1 MKHNNK
7 QQTTTLFTNTN
18 HLIIM
23 KHCRIISVLLLALLA
38 MSAIAQTQDFVYILP
53 SKEIA
58 ETGEDLWFKA
68 YLMDRQTFALSDRSQ
83 TLYLQIRTATDS
95 VVWSEKYPLLG
106 GCADGHIY
114 VGDKWPQGEYL
125 IEGYTRTSFT
135 ADTAQALHPR
145 RIRVV
150 ERVAQM
156 DAISAKVVRDDSIQK
171 RTATHRFNLFPEG
184 GNLIYGVNSVVA
196 FKATYGNGYPEEV
209 SGKVLED
216 DREIAE
222 IQCLHDGMGQFSVTP
237 QQGKKYKV
245 ALSDGRTIPFPKI
258 ESNGLALKL
267 VRNNP
272 NGLAFLVFAPDST
285 AHPFKIVAK
294 QNGMLCS
301 EAEGTVR
308 GQQFVRL
315 PKTLFPIQGIA
326 EITLFEGDRP
336 VSERLVY
343 VNPDARLNIT
353 ATTNDERYFCRDTG
367 TVRLQ
372 VTDSAGRPIQAE
384 LTVSIFDKA
393 YLYQPGH
400 ENILSHCYLS
410 EQIRGNIFN
419 PTYYFDTQNDDRLQ
433 ALDLLLLT
441 QGWRR
446 YVWDSEP
453 TPSRPLLT
461 DGVSGMLTGK
471 RDVGSKTQVVNAFSP
486 QGDTCTILTD
496 SSGRFE
502 IDPQLMVKMPGRIY
516 LKPFLTDRY
525 KAKLFFASPFD
536 TINAYRLDRPRY
548 LSQNHIFET
557 DNGEQIVYSDDK
569 VILLEDVVVKAK
581 RRSVYHDKVTG
592 FLDSLANVDGMG
604 PEWVCFHVN
613 QNDFTD
619 TLFIL
624 NDYYPDFTAHP
635 LNRHCD
641 NDIGKPI
648 PGETYTV
655 LKVHTYID
663 GVGREGGVYYNMMQI
678 VYPKRTYTDEQLLKM
693 YGLSRAQ
700 GYNPKREFYEPD
712 SFDRSSPSPDPR
724 NLLQWRPAVLTNENG
739 VAEIPFTTSDV
750 NTEFIGIVEAIDG
763 TGQMGCQTFSF
774 RVLKK

>member
-1 MKHNNK
+1 M
-7 QQTTTLFTNTN
+7 TFFA
-18 HLIIM
+18 
-23 KHCRIISVLLLALLA
+23 ALQIA
-38 MSAIAQTQDFVYILP
+38 TAAAQTQDFVYILP

-83 TLYLQIRTATDS
+83 TLYLQVRSAADS

-106 GCADGHIY
+106 GCGDGHIY
-114 VGDKWPQGEYL
+114 VGTDWPQGEYFL
-125 IEGYTRTSFT
+125 EGYTRSSFT

-156 DAISAKVVRDDSIQK
+156 DAISAKAVRDDSLQK
-171 RTATHRFNLFPEG
+171 RTAPHRFNLFPEG
-184 GNLIYGVNSVVA
+184 GNLIYGVNSTVA
-196 FKATYGNGYPEEV
+196 FKATYGNGFPEEV
-209 SGKVLED
+209 TGKVLED

-222 IQCLHDGMGQFSVTP
+222 IQCLHDGMGQFIVTP
-237 QQGKKYKV
+237 QQGKQYKV

-258 ESNGLALKL
+258 ESNGLSLKL
-267 VRNNP
+267 VRNSQS
-272 NGLAFLVFAPDST
+272 GIILLVSASDST
-285 AHPFKIVAK
+285 EHPFKIVAK
-294 QNGMLCS
+294 LNGMLCS

-315 PKTLFPIQGIA
+315 PKTLFPFQGIT
-326 EITLFEGDRP
+326 EITLQNADGQP
-336 VSERLVY
+336 VAERLVY

-372 VTDSAGRPIQAE
+372 VTDSAGRPIRAE
-384 LTVSIFDKA
+384 LAVSIFDKA

-446 YVWDSEP
+446 YVWESEP
-453 TPSRPLLT
+453 TPSIPLLT
-461 DGVSGMLTGK
+461 DGVSGVLTGK
-471 RDVGSKTQVVNAFSP
+471 RDAGSKMQVVNAFSP
-486 QGDTCTILTD
+486 QGDTCAIITD
-496 SSGRFE
+496 STGRFE
-502 IDPQLMVKMPGRIY
+502 IDPQQMVKMPGRIY
-516 LKPFLTDRY
+516 LKPFLSDKY
-525 KAKLFFASPFD
+525 KTKLLFASPFD
-536 TINAYRLDRPRY
+536 TINAYRLDRPQY

-557 DNGEQIVYSDDK
+557 DNGEKFIVSDDK
-569 VILLEDVVVKAK
+569 VILLDDVVVKAK
-581 RRSVYHDKVTG
+581 RNSVYRDKVTG
-592 FLDSLANVDGMG
+592 FLDSLANVEGMG

-635 LNRHCD
+635 ESNYCEGK
-641 NDIGKPI
+641 IGKPI
-648 PGETYTV
+648 PGKEYTV

-663 GVGREGGVYYNMMQI
+663 GVGRECGVFYNMMQI
-678 VYPKRTYTDEQLLKM
+678 VYPKRTYTDERLMEM
-693 YGLSRAQ
+693 YGLSRTQ
-700 GYNPKREFYEPD
+700 GYYPKREFYEPD
-712 SFDRSSPSPDPR
+712 KFDLASSAPDPR
-724 NLLQWRPAVLTNENG
+724 NLLQWRPAVVTDENG
-739 VAEIPFTTSDV
+739 VAEIPFAASDV
-750 NTEFIGIVEAIDG
+750 NTEFVGIVEAIDG
-763 TGQMGCQTFSF
+763 AGLMGCQTFSF
-774 RVLKK
+774 RILKR

>member
-1 MKHNNK
+1 
-7 QQTTTLFTNTN
+7 
-18 HLIIM
+18 M

-83 TLYLQIRTATDS
+83 TLYLQIRTETNS

-114 VGDKWPQGEYL
+114 VGTDWPQGEYFL
-125 IEGYTRTSFT
+125 EGYTRSSFT
-135 ADTAQALHPR
+135 ADTAQALRPR

-156 DAISAKVVRDDSIQK
+156 DAISAKAVSDDSIQK
-171 RTATHRFNLFPEG
+171 RTTTHRFNLFPEG

-326 EITLFEGDRP
+326 EITLFDGDRP
-336 VSERLVY
+336 VAERLVY

-353 ATTNDERYFCRDTG
+353 AATNNERYFRRDTG

-410 EQIRGNIFN
+410 EQIRGDIFN

-433 ALDLLLLT
+433 ALDLLLMT

-569 VILLEDVVVKAK
+569 VILLDDVVVKAK
-581 RRSVYHDKVTG
+581 RNSVYRDKVTG

-635 LNRHCD
+635 ESNYCEGK
-641 NDIGKPI
+641 IGKPI
-648 PGETYTV
+648 PGKEYTV

-663 GVGREGGVYYNMMQI
+663 GVGRECGVFYNMMQI
-678 VYPKRTYTDEQLLKM
+678 VYPKRTYTDEQLMRM

-700 GYNPKREFYEPD
+700 GYYPKREFYEPD
-712 SFDRSSPSPDPR
+712 PLERYSPSPDPR

-739 VAEIPFTTSDV
+739 VAEIPFTASDV

>member
-1 MKHNNK
+1 
-7 QQTTTLFTNTN
+7 
-18 HLIIM
+18 M
-23 KHCRIISVLLLALLA
+23 KHCRIISALLLALLA

-125 IEGYTRTSFT
+125 IEGYTRSSFT
-135 ADTAQALHPR
+135 TDTAQALHPR

-156 DAISAKVVRDDSIQK
+156 DAISAKAVRDDSIQK

-196 FKATYGNGYPEEV
+196 FKATYSNGFPEDV
-209 SGKVLED
+209 TGKVLED
-216 DREIAE
+216 GREIAE
-222 IQCLHDGMGQFSVTP
+222 IQCQHDGMGQFMVTP
-237 QQGKKYKV
+237 QQGKEYKV
-245 ALSDGRTIPFPKI
+245 VLSDGQAVPFPKI
-258 ESNGLALKL
+258 ESNGLSLKL

-272 NGLAFLVFAPDST
+272 FGITLLVSASDSV

-294 QNGMLCS
+294 LNGMLCS
-301 EAEGTVR
+301 EAEGMVR

-315 PKTLFPIQGIA
+315 PKALFPIQGIA
-326 EITLFEGDRP
+326 EITLLEGDRP
-336 VSERLVY
+336 VAERLVY

-353 ATTNDERYFCRDTG
+353 ATTNDERYFRRDTG

-384 LTVSIFDKA
+384 LAVSIFDKA

-400 ENILSHCYLS
+400 ENILSHSYLS
-410 EQIRGNIFN
+410 EQIRGNVFN

-446 YVWDSEP
+446 YVWESEP

-461 DGVSGMLTGK
+461 DGVSGMQITK
-471 RDVGSKTQVVNAFSP
+471 RDINCKTQVIKTFSP
-486 QGDTCTILTD
+486 NGDTCLILTD
-496 SSGRFE
+496 SLGGFE
-502 IDPQLMVKMPGRIY
+502 IDPELMQKMPGNIY
-516 LKPFLTDRY
+516 LKSLLTNKY
-525 KAKLFFASPFD
+525 KAKLLFASPFD
-536 TINAYRLDRPRY
+536 TINAYRLDRPQY
-548 LSQNHIFET
+548 LSQNHIFES
-557 DNGEQIVYSDDK
+557 DNGEQIVFSDDK

-592 FLDSLANVDGMG
+592 YLDSLANVEGMG
-604 PEWVCFHVN
+604 TEWVCIHIN
-613 QNDFTD
+613 RDDITD
-619 TLFIL
+619 TMFIL
-624 NDYYPDFTAHP
+624 NDYYSGFTAHP
-635 LNRHCD
+635 ESNYCEGK
-641 NDIGKPI
+641 IGKPI
-648 PGETYTV
+648 PGKEYTV

-663 GVGREGGVYYNMMQI
+663 DVGRECGVFYNMIQI
-678 VYPKRTYTDEQLLKM
+678 VYPKRTYTDEQLLRM

-724 NLLQWRPAVLTNENG
+724 NLLQWRPAVFTNENG
-739 VAEIPFTTSDV
+739 VAEIPFTASDV

>member
-1 MKHNNK
+1 M
-7 QQTTTLFTNTN
+7 TFFA
-18 HLIIM
+18 
-23 KHCRIISVLLLALLA
+23 ALQFA
-38 MSAIAQTQDFVYILP
+38 TAAAQTQDFVYILP

-68 YLMDRQTFALSDRSQ
+68 YLMDRQTFALSDKSQ

-114 VGDKWPQGEYL
+114 VSSNWPQGEYFMD
-125 IEGYTRTSFT
+125 GYTRSTFT
-135 ADTAQALHPR
+135 ADTTQALRPR

-156 DAISAKVVRDDSIQK
+156 DAISAKAVRDDSVQK
-171 RTATHRFNLFPEG
+171 RTTTHRFDLFPEG
-184 GNLIYGVNSVVA
+184 GNLIYCVNSVVA
-196 FKATYGNGYPEEV
+196 FKATYGNGLPEDV
-209 SGKVLED
+209 AGKVLED
-216 DREIAE
+216 GKQIAE
-222 IQCLHDGMGQFSVTP
+222 FQCLHDGMGSFAVTP
-237 QQGKKYKV
+237 QLGRKYEV
-245 ALSDGRTIPFPKI
+245 VLNDGRSYPFPEI
-258 ESNGLALKL
+258 SRNGLSLRV
-267 VRNNP
+267 VRNNST
-272 NGLAFLVFAPDST
+272 GLTLIVSAPDS
-285 AHPFKIVAK
+285 ASHPFKIAVK
-294 QNGMLCS
+294 LNGISCS
-301 EAEGTVR
+301 NAEGMVR
-308 GQQFVRL
+308 GRQFVRL
-315 PKTLFPIQGIA
+315 PQDLFPIQGIA
-326 EITLFEGDRP
+326 EITLFDGDRP
-336 VSERLVY
+336 VAERLVY
-343 VNPDARLNIT
+343 VNPDACLNIT
-353 ATTNDERYFCRDTG
+353 ATTNEERYFCRDTG

-384 LTVSIFDKA
+384 LAVSIFDKA

-446 YVWDSEP
+446 YVWNSAP
-453 TPSRPLLT
+453 TQNLPLLT
-461 DGVSGMLTGK
+461 DGVSGVLTAK
-471 RDVGSKTQVVNAFSP
+471 RDVDPKIQVINTFSP

-525 KAKLFFASPFD
+525 KTKLSVVNPFD
-536 TINAYRLDRPRY
+536 TINAYRLDRPQY

-557 DNGEQIVYSDDK
+557 DNGEQFVFSDDK

-592 FLDSLANVDGMG
+592 FLDSLANVEGMG

-619 TLFIL
+619 TVFIL
-624 NDYYPDFTAHP
+624 NDYYPDFTAH
-635 LNRHCD
+635 LGNRHCD

-648 PGETYTV
+648 PGKEYTV
-655 LKVHTYID
+655 LKVHLYTD
-663 GVGREGGVYYNMMQI
+663 DVGRECGVYYNIMHI
-678 VYPKRTYTDEQLLKM
+678 IYPKRTYTDEQLLKM
-693 YGLSRAQ
+693 YGLSKTQ
-700 GYNPKREFYEPD
+700 GYYPKREFYEPD
-712 SFDRSSPSPDPR
+712 PLERYSTSPDPR

-739 VAEIPFTTSDV
+739 EAEIPFTASDV

-763 TGQMGCQTFSF
+763 KGLMGCKKFSF

>member
-1 MKHNNK
+1 MKK
-7 QQTTTLFTNTN
+7 TF
-18 HLIIM
+18 I
-23 KHCRIISVLLLALLA
+23 LALLSVIA
-38 MSAIAQTQDFVYILP
+38 ATSVTAQTDFVAQDFVYILP

-68 YLMDRQTFALSDRSQ
+68 YLMDRQTFALSGKSQ

-114 VGDKWPQGEYL
+114 VGDKWPQGEYFM
-125 IEGYTRTSFT
+125 EGYTRSSFT
-135 ADTAQALHPR
+135 ADTSQALRPR

-156 DAISAKVVRDDSIQK
+156 DAISAKAVRDDSTQR

-196 FKATYGNGYPEEV
+196 FKATYGNGFPEEV
-209 SGKVLED
+209 TGKVLED

-258 ESNGLALKL
+258 ESNGLSLKL

-272 NGLAFLVFAPDST
+272 SGIILLVSAPDST
-285 AHPFKIVAK
+285 EHPFKIIAK
-294 QNGMLCS
+294 QNGLLCS
-301 EAEGTVR
+301 EAEGMVR
-308 GQQFVRL
+308 VQQFVRL
-315 PKTLFPIQGIA
+315 PKELFPMQGIA
-326 EITLFEGDRP
+326 EITLMDGDRP
-336 VSERLVY
+336 VAERLVY

-353 ATTNDERYFCRDTG
+353 ATTNAERYFRRDTG

-372 VTDSAGRPIQAE
+372 VTDSAGRPIRAE
-384 LTVSIFDKA
+384 LAVSIFDKA

-419 PTYYFDTQNDDRLQ
+419 PTYYFDTQNDDHLQ

-446 YVWDSEP
+446 YVWNSEP
-453 TPSRPLLT
+453 TPSSPLLT
-461 DGVSGMLTGK
+461 DGVSGVLTIK
-471 RDVGSKTQVVNAFSP
+471 RDNGYKVQIVNTFSP
-486 QGDTCTILTD
+486 QGDSCTILTD
-496 SSGRFE
+496 SLGRFV
-502 IDPQLMVKMPGRIY
+502 IDPQLMRKMPGRIY

-536 TINAYRLDRPRY
+536 TISAYRLDRPQY
-548 LSQNHIFET
+548 LAQNHIFES
-557 DNGEQIVYSDDK
+557 DNGEQIVFSDDK
-569 VILLEDVVVKAK
+569 VVLLEDVVVKAK
-581 RRSVYHDKVTG
+581 RKAVYHDKVTG
-592 FLDSLANVDGMG
+592 FLESLANVEGMG
-604 PEWVCFHVN
+604 TEWVCFHVN
-613 QNDFTD
+613 RDDITD
-619 TLFIL
+619 TMFIL

-635 LNRHCD
+635 GTRHCY

-648 PGETYTV
+648 PGKTYTV
-655 LKVHTYID
+655 LKNHIYID
-663 GVGREGGVYYNMMQI
+663 DVGRECGVYYNMMQI
-678 VYPKRTYTDEQLLKM
+678 VYPKRTYSDEQLLKM
-693 YGLSRAQ
+693 YGLSKAQ
-700 GYNPKREFYEPD
+700 GYYPKREFYEPD
-712 SFDRSSPSPDPR
+712 PLERYSPSPDPR

-739 VAEIPFTTSDV
+739 VAEIPFTASDV

-763 TGQMGCQTFSF
+763 KGLIGCQTFTF

>member
-1 MKHNNK
+1 MKRL
-7 QQTTTLFTNTN
+7 LFLT
-18 HLIIM
+18 IIATFQF
-23 KHCRIISVLLLALLA
+23 VATA
-38 MSAIAQTQDFVYILP
+38 AAQDFVYILP

-114 VGDKWPQGEYL
+114 VGDNWPQGEYF

-156 DAISAKVVRDDSIQK
+156 DAISAKAVSDDSIQK
-171 RTATHRFNLFPEG
+171 RTTTHRFNLFPEG
-184 GNLIYGVNSVVA
+184 GNLIYGVNSMVA
-196 FKATYGNGYPEEV
+196 FKATYGNGFPEEV
-209 SGKVLED
+209 TGKVLED

-258 ESNGLALKL
+258 ESNGLSLKL
-267 VRNNP
+267 ARNNT
-272 NGLAFLVFAPDST
+272 NGLAFLVSASDST
-285 AHPFKIVAK
+285 AHTFKFVAK
-294 QNGMLCS
+294 LNGMLCS
-301 EAEGTVR
+301 EAEGMVR

-326 EITLFEGDRP
+326 EITLFEGGRP
-336 VSERLVY
+336 VAERLVY

-353 ATTNDERYFCRDTG
+353 AATNDERYFRRDTG

-384 LTVSIFDKA
+384 LAVSIFDKA

-410 EQIRGNIFN
+410 EQVRGDIFN

-433 ALDLLLLT
+433 ALDLLLMT

-471 RDVGSKTQVVNAFSP
+471 RDAGSKTQVVNAFSP

-536 TINAYRLDRPRY
+536 TINAYRLDRPQY

-581 RRSVYHDKVTG
+581 RGAVYHDKVTG
-592 FLDSLANVDGMG
+592 FLDSLANVEGMG
-604 PEWVCFHVN
+604 LEWVCIHIN
-613 QNDFTD
+613 RDDITD

-624 NDYYPDFTAHP
+624 NDYPGFTAHP
-635 LNRHCD
+635 ESNYCTGKL
-641 NDIGKPI
+641 GKPI
-648 PGETYTV
+648 PGKEYTV
-655 LKVHTYID
+655 LKVHTYIND
-663 GVGREGGVYYNMMQI
+663 VGQEVGVFYNKMQI
-678 VYPKRTYTDEQLLKM
+678 VYPKRTYTDEQLMRM
-693 YGLSRAQ
+693 YGLSRTQ
-700 GYNPKREFYEPD
+700 GYYPKRDFYQPD
-712 SFDRSSPSPDPR
+712 KFDLTSSAPDPR
-724 NLLQWRPAVLTNENG
+724 NLLQWQPAVMTDDNG
-739 VAEIPFTTSDV
+739 VAEIPFAASDV

-763 TGQMGCQTFSF
+763 SGLMGCQTFSF

>member
-1 MKHNNK
+1 
-7 QQTTTLFTNTN
+7 
-18 HLIIM
+18 M

-83 TLYLQIRTATDS
+83 TLYLQIRTETNS

-114 VGDKWPQGEYL
+114 VGDNWPQGEYL

-156 DAISAKVVRDDSIQK
+156 DAISAKAVSDDSIQK
-171 RTATHRFNLFPEG
+171 RTTTHRFNLFPEG

-196 FKATYGNGYPEEV
+196 FKATYGNGFPEEV
-209 SGKVLED
+209 TGKVLED

-222 IQCLHDGMGQFSVTP
+222 IQCLHDGMGQFFVTP

-258 ESNGLALKL
+258 ESNGLSLKL
-267 VRNNP
+267 ARNNT
-272 NGLAFLVFAPDST
+272 NGLAFLVSASDST
-285 AHPFKIVAK
+285 AHTFKIVAK
-294 QNGMLCS
+294 LNGMLCS
-301 EAEGTVR
+301 EAEGMVR

-326 EITLFEGDRP
+326 EITLFEGGRP
-336 VSERLVY
+336 VAERLVY

-353 ATTNDERYFCRDTG
+353 AATNDERYFRRDTG

-384 LTVSIFDKA
+384 LAVSIFDKA

-410 EQIRGNIFN
+410 EQVRGDIFN

-433 ALDLLLLT
+433 ALDLLLMT

-471 RDVGSKTQVVNAFSP
+471 RDAGSKTQVVNAFSP

-496 SSGRFE
+496 SLGRFE

>member
-1 MKHNNK
+1 M
-7 QQTTTLFTNTN
+7 TLLVSRT
-18 HLIIM
+18 M
-23 KHCRIISVLLLALLA
+23 
-38 MSAIAQTQDFVYILP
+38 AQTQDFVYILP

-114 VGDKWPQGEYL
+114 IGDKWPQGEYFM
-125 IEGYTRTSFT
+125 EGYTRTSFT
-135 ADTAQALHPR
+135 ADTVQALHPR

-156 DAISAKVVRDDSIQK
+156 DAISVKAVRDDSIQK
-171 RTATHRFNLFPEG
+171 RTATHRFNIFPEG

-196 FKATYGNGYPEEV
+196 FKATYGGGLPEEV
-209 SGKVLED
+209 TGKVLED

-222 IQCLHDGMGQFSVTP
+222 IQCLHDGMGQFIVTP

-245 ALSDGRTIPFPKI
+245 VLSDGRTIPFPKI

-294 QNGMLCS
+294 LNGMLCC
-301 EAEGTVR
+301 EAEGMVR

-326 EITLFEGDRP
+326 EITLFQGDRP
-336 VSERLVY
+336 VAERLVY

-353 ATTNDERYFCRDTG
+353 AATNDERYFRRDTG

-384 LTVSIFDKA
+384 LAVSIFDKA

-410 EQIRGNIFN
+410 EQIRGDIFN
-419 PTYYFDTQNDDRLQ
+419 PTYYFDTQNDDRIQ
-433 ALDLLLLT
+433 ALDLLLMT

-446 YVWDSEP
+446 YVWNSES
-453 TPSRPLLT
+453 TPCLSLLT

-471 RDVGSKTQVVNAFSP
+471 RDAGSKTQVINAFSP

-536 TINAYRLDRPRY
+536 TINAYRLDRPQY

-581 RRSVYHDKVTG
+581 RGAVYHDKVTG
-592 FLDSLANVDGMG
+592 FLDSLANVEGMG
-604 PEWVCFHVN
+604 LEWVCIHIN
-613 QNDFTD
+613 RDDITD
-619 TLFIL
+619 TMFIL
-624 NDYYPDFTAHP
+624 NDYYPGFTAHP
-635 LNRHCD
+635 ESNYCEGK
-641 NDIGKPI
+641 IGKPI
-648 PGETYTV
+648 PGKEYTV
-655 LKVHTYID
+655 LKVHPYTD
-663 GVGREGGVYYNMMQI
+663 DVGRECGVFYNMMQI
-678 VYPKRTYTDEQLLKM
+678 VYPKRTYTDEQLMRM

-700 GYNPKREFYEPD
+700 GYYPKREFYEPD
-712 SFDRSSPSPDPR
+712 SFDRNSPSPDPR

-739 VAEIPFTTSDV
+739 EVEIPFTASDV

-763 TGQMGCQTFSF
+763 KGLMGCQTFSF